1 MSIVSYESELIQL
14 ARFVKRGK
22 TWQYEIS
29 YKDEDGKYKKL
40 RKSGFLKK
48 GDAIAEAGEIESKL
62 AKGLKVTSKDI
73 LLSDHFE
80 QWINVYKKGKVSD
93 VTFRKYK
100 NTLMNIKK
108 YFSDDTIK
116 KISRTHYQEKINE
129 FSKEHADATVERF
142 HTHIKASLRNTI
154 DEGVIP
160 YDFTKGAVI
169 KGEAPSISEQ
179 DKFLNYSEFERLVN
193 LAKERLDPHFA
204 SRFMIVVAAATGLRF
219 GELLGLTWDR
229 VDLKHGKVFVD
240 RAWDY
245 TETHGFVPPKNEQS
259 IRKVPLDSETNEI
272 MKFFKSEQKELFEKM
287 KIKPKYDF
295 VFYNAKEGLISNNA
309 ANKKLRELLRQL
321 KIDTPLTM
329 HGLRHT
335 HASVLIFKGV
345 NIMAV
350 SKHLGHKNLAVTME
364 VYSHA
369 VKELEERED
378 DRIKS
383 IFDDIYKS

>member
-1 MSIVSYESELIQL
+1 MYQRKRVGSIM
-14 ARFVKRGK
+14 ARYTKRGNS
-22 TWQYEIS
+22 WQYEIS
-29 YKDEDGKYKKL
+29 YKDDDGKYKKL
-40 RKSGFLKK
+40 RKSGFPKK
-48 GDAIAEAGEIESKL
+48 ADAIAAAADIESKL
-62 AKGLKVTSKDI
+62 AKGLRVTSKDI

-80 QWINVYKKGKVSD
+80 QWMNVYKKGKVSD
-93 VTFRKYK
+93 VTFRKYN

-116 KISRTHYQEKINE
+116 KISRTHYQEKIND

-142 HTHIKASLRNTI
+142 HTQIKASLRNTI

-169 KGEAPSISEQ
+169 KGEAPSISER
-179 DKFLNYSEFERLVN
+179 DKFLDYSEFERLVN
-193 LAKERLDPHFA
+193 LAREGLDPHFA

-229 VDLKHGKVFVD
+229 VDLKRGKIFVD

-245 TETHGFVPPKNEQS
+245 TETHTFVPPKNKQS
-259 IRKVPLDSETNEI
+259 IRKVPLDTETNEI
-272 MKFFKSEQKELFEKM
+272 MKTFKKEQKELFKKM

-309 ANKKLRELLRQL
+309 VNKKLRELLRQL
-321 KIDTPLTM
+321 KIETPLTM

>member
-1 MSIVSYESELIQL
+1 M

-29 YKDEDGKYKKL
+29 YKDENGKYKKL
-40 RKSGFLKK
+40 RKSGFAKK
-48 GDAIAEAGEIESKL
+48 SDAIAEAGEIEANL

-80 QWINVYKKGKVSD
+80 QWMNVYKKGKVSD

-100 NTLMNIKK
+100 NTLMNIDK
-108 YFSDDTIK
+108 YFPDDTIK
-116 KISRTHYQEKINE
+116 KISRTYYQQKINE
-129 FSKEHADATVERF
+129 FSKIHADATVERF
-142 HTHIKASLRNTI
+142 NTQIKASLRNVV

-169 KGEAPSISEQ
+169 KGEAPGLSEQ
-179 DKFLNYSEFERLVN
+179 DKFLNFSEFEKLVN
-193 LAKERLDPHFA
+193 LAKERLDPHFS

-229 VDLKHGKVFVD
+229 VDLNKGSIFID

-245 TETHGFVPPKNEQS
+245 TETHDFVPPKNEQS
-259 IRKVPLDSETNEI
+259 IRKVPLDRETTEI
-272 MKFFKSEQKELFEKM
+272 MTNFMKLQRELFRKM
-287 KIKPKYDF
+287 KIQPKHDF

-321 KIDTPLTM
+321 EIETPLTM

>member
-1 MSIVSYESELIQL
+1 M

-29 YKDEDGKYKKL
+29 YKDDDGKYKKL
-40 RKSGFLKK
+40 RKSGFSKK
-48 GDAIAEAGEIESKL
+48 GEAIAEAGEIESKL
-62 AKGLKVTSKDI
+62 AKGLKVTSKDV

-80 QWINVYKKGKVSD
+80 QWMNVYKKGKVSD

-108 YFSDDTIK
+108 YFPDDTIK
-116 KISRTHYQEKINE
+116 KISRTYYQEIINE

-142 HTHIKASLRNTI
+142 NTQIKASLRNI
-154 DEGVIP
+154 VDEGIIP
-160 YDFTKGAVI
+160 FDFTKGAVI
-169 KGEAPSISEQ
+169 KGEAPSLSEQ
-179 DKFLNYSEFERLVN
+179 DKFLNFTEFEALVN
-193 LAKERLDPHFA
+193 LAKERLDAHFA

-229 VDLKHGKVFVD
+229 VDLKRGKIFVD

-259 IRKVPLDSETNEI
+259 IRKVPLDRETNEI
-272 MKFFKSEQKELFEKM
+272 MKTFKKEQKELFKKM

-309 ANKKLRELLRQL
+309 ANKKLKELLRQL

-378 DRIKS
+378 DHIKS
-383 IFDDIYKS
+383 IFDEIYESQK

>member
-1 MSIVSYESELIQL
+1 M

-29 YKDEDGKYKKL
+29 YKDDDGKYKKL
-40 RKSGFLKK
+40 RKSGFAKK
-48 GDAIAEAGEIESKL
+48 GEAIAEAGEIEANL

-80 QWINVYKKGKVSD
+80 QWMNVYKKGKVSD

-100 NTLMNIKK
+100 NTLMNIEK
-108 YFSDDTIK
+108 YFPDDTIK

-129 FSKEHADATVERF
+129 FSRLHADATVERLN
-142 HTHIKASLRNTI
+142 TQIKASLRNVI

-169 KGEAPSISEQ
+169 KGEAPSVDEQ

-219 GELLGLTWDR
+219 GELLGLTWDH
-229 VDLKHGKVFVD
+229 VDLDKGTICVD

-245 TETHGFVPPKNEQS
+245 TETQDFVPTKNEQS
-259 IRKVPLDSETNEI
+259 VRKLPLDTETTKI
-272 MKFFKSEQKELFEKM
+272 MQSFKSEQTKLFQKM
-287 KIKPKYDF
+287 EIKSQHDF

-309 ANKKLRELLRQL
+309 ANKKLKELLRQL
-321 KIDTPLTM
+321 EIDTPLTM

-378 DRIKS
+378 EHIKS
-383 IFDDIYKS
+383 IFDDIYESQK